1 MMYVGYITA
10 IVKFNVKLRLCDYS
24 DAQTLV
30 KGSITVAG
38 KEAGTENIAADRK
51 TEEVIFKNCVS
62 FPVCI
67 SETNNR

>member
-1 MMYVGYITA
+1 MDVGYMTA
-10 IVKFNVKLRLCDYS
+10 IVKFNVKLRLRDYS
-24 DAQTLV
+24 DAQTLM
-30 KGSITVAG
+30 KGSIPVAG

-67 SETNNR
+67 SEINSK